1 MKKIAVLIENLFDDE
16 ELIAPYHRLR
26 EDYEVVLV
34 GTEKD
39 KEYKSK
45 SGFTKKSDISS
56 KEISAS
62 DFDGVVIPGGF
73 SPDYMRRSE
82 DTVKF
87 VKELHEQN
95 KPVAAICHAGW
106 VLAEALDLE
115 GVKLTSTPT
124 IRTDLENA
132 GADWIDEE
140 VVEDKNIV
148 TSRSPKDIPAFVK
161 KFVELVG

>member
-1 MKKIAVLIENLFDDE
+1 MKKIAILIENLFDEE

-34 GTEKD
+34 GTEAD

-45 SGFTKKSDISS
+45 SGYTKKSDVAS
-56 KEISAS
+56 KDIDAK
-62 DFDGVVIPGGF
+62 DFDGVIIPGGF

-82 DTVKF
+82 DSVKF
-87 VKELHEQN
+87 VKELHEQG

-106 VLAEALDLE
+106 MLSESLDLD

-124 IRTDLENA
+124 IKTDLINA
-132 GADWIDEE
+132 GANWIDEE
-140 VVEDKNIV
+140 VVVDRAIV
-148 TSRSPKDIPAFVK
+148 TSRNPNDIPAFMK
-161 KFVELVG
+161 EFIKLVG